1 MSNSI
6 LKSSIP
12 ELATLLRDKKISA
25 VELCKLYLERIKK
38 QKGLNAY
45 ISVFEKEALENSA
58 ALDKEGFAKS
68 DPLLKGIPISLKDIF
83 MMKGSKTT
91 CASRML
97 KEYIAPYDSTVTKR
111 LKDKKAVIL
120 GKTNMDE
127 FAMGSSNEHSY
138 FGPVKNPWDSTR
150 VSGGSSGGS
159 AVAVS
164 AGLSQISFGTDT
176 GGSVRLPAS
185 YTSILALKPT
195 YGRVSRY
202 GVIAFASSLDQPGPM
217 ARNVHDLAIAY
228 DAVAG
233 LDTKDSTTSSRKPE
247 SIYDYVIKEVDTNK
261 KDLAKKTIGIPS
273 EFIKEGVTKDVLKVF
288 EDTLN
293 SLKGLG
299 FNIVDVELPHAK
311 YALDVYYIINP
322 GEASSNLSRYDG
334 IRFGHRS
341 KDFSD
346 LSSLYS
352 DSRGEGFGE
361 EVKRRIMLGTFVLS
375 AGYYDAYFAK
385 AAKVRSLIRADFEKA
400 YEKCDAVLMPVS
412 PFTAFKLGEKM
423 SDPLSMYLS
432 DIFTISINLAAVP
445 SLAFPAGFSQ
455 SGLPIGM
462 QLIGKHFDEKTLFG
476 ITRLLEME
484 KQDNFNR
491 ISVQ

>member
-1 MSNSI
+1 LSNSF
-6 LKSSIP
+6 LTSSIP
-12 ELATLLRDKKISA
+12 ELAKSLRDKKISA
-25 VELCKLYLERIKK
+25 KELCELYFNRIKK
-38 QKGLNAY
+38 HKVLNTY
-45 ISVFEKEALENSA
+45 ISTFEQESLLLATR
-58 ALDKEGFAKS
+58 LDKEGYS
-68 DPLLKGIPISLKDIF
+68 TEDSLLKGIPISLKDIF
-83 MMKGSKTT
+83 MLKGTRTT
-91 CASRML
+91 CASKML
-97 KEYIAPYDSTVTKR
+97 ENYVAPYDATVTKR
-111 LKDKKAVIL
+111 LKEKKVIIL
-120 GKTNMDE
+120 GKNNMDE

-138 FGPVKNPWDSTR
+138 FGPVKNPWDTTR

-159 AVAVS
+159 AAAVS

-185 YTSILALKPT
+185 YTGILALKPT

-233 LDTKDSTTSSRKPE
+233 IDEKDSTTSSKRTE
-247 SIYDYVIKEVDTNK
+247 SIYEYLLQDNK
-261 KDLAKKTIGIPS
+261 KNLVEKTIGVPS
-273 EFIKEGVTKDVLKVF
+273 ALMKDGVNKDVLKVF
-288 EDTLN
+288 EDTLA
-293 SLKGLG
+293 LIKKLG
-299 FNIVDVELPHAK
+299 FKTVEIDLPHTK

-334 IRFGHRS
+334 IRFGYRN
-341 KDFSD
+341 KDFKD
-346 LSSLYS
+346 LESLYTG
-352 DSRGEGFGE
+352 SRGEGFGE

-385 AAKVRSLIRADFEKA
+385 AAKVRSLIKSDFEKA
-400 YEKCDAVLMPVS
+400 YTKCDVILMPVS

-432 DIFTISINLAAVP
+432 DIFTISVNLAAVP
-445 SLAFPAGFSQ
+445 SLAFPAGFS
-455 SGLPIGM
+455 SENLPIGM

-476 ITRLLEME
+476 ITRLIELE
-484 KQDNFNR
+484 KQDCFNR
-491 ISVQ
+491 VSVE

>member
-1 MSNSI
+1 MSNSF
-6 LKSSIP
+6 LTSSIP
-12 ELATLLRDKKISA
+12 ELAKALRDKKISA
-25 VELCKLYLERIKK
+25 KELCELYFNRIKK
-38 QKGLNAY
+38 HKVLNAY
-45 ISVFEKEALENSA
+45 ISTFEQESLLLATQ
-58 ALDKEGFAKS
+58 LDKEGYSAS

-83 MMKGSKTT
+83 MLKGTKTT
-91 CASRML
+91 CASKML
-97 KEYIAPYDSTVTKR
+97 ENYIAPYDATVTKR
-111 LKDKKAVIL
+111 LKEKKVLIL
-120 GKTNMDE
+120 GKNNMDE

-138 FGPVKNPWDSTR
+138 FGPVKNPWDITR

-159 AVAVS
+159 AAAVS

-185 YTSILALKPT
+185 YTGILALKPT

-233 LDTKDSTTSSRKPE
+233 IDEKDSTTSSKKAE
-247 SIYDYVIKEVDTNK
+247 SVYEYLLKDNK
-261 KDLAKKTIGIPS
+261 KDLVQKTIGIPS
-273 EFIKEGVTKDVLKVF
+273 ALMKDGVNKDVVKVF
-288 EDTLN
+288 EDTLTLIKKLG
-293 SLKGLG
+293 LKTVE
-299 FNIVDVELPHAK
+299 IELPHTK

-334 IRFGHRS
+334 IRFGYRNKEF
-341 KDFSD
+341 KD
-346 LSSLYS
+346 LESLYS
-352 DSRGEGFGE
+352 GSRGEGFGE

-385 AAKVRSLIRADFEKA
+385 AAKVRSLIKADFEKA
-400 YEKCDAVLMPVS
+400 YTKCDAILMPVS

-432 DIFTISINLAAVP
+432 DIFTISVNLAAVP
-445 SLAFPAGFSQ
+445 SLAFPAGFS
-455 SGLPIGM
+455 SDNLPIGM

-476 ITRLLEME
+476 ITRLVELE
-484 KQDNFNR
+484 KQDCFNR
-491 ISVQ
+491 VSAE

>member
-1 MSNSI
+1 LSNSI
-6 LKSSIP
+6 LSSSIP
-12 ELATLLRDKKISA
+12 ELAKLLRDKKISS
-25 VELCKLYLERIKK
+25 VDLCKLYLERIKK
-38 QKGLNAY
+38 HKELNAY
-45 ISVFEKEALENSA
+45 ISVFEKEALQAGA
-58 ALDKEGFAKS
+58 AIDKEGFTSA

-83 MMKGSKTT
+83 LVKDTKTT
-91 CASRML
+91 CASKML
-97 KEYIAPYDSTVTKR
+97 EQYIAPYDATVTKR
-111 LKDKKAVIL
+111 LKDKKAILL

-138 FGPVKNPWDSTR
+138 FGPVKNPWDNTR

-159 AVAVS
+159 AAAVS

-185 YTSILALKPT
+185 YTGIVALKPT
-195 YGRVSRY
+195 YGRISRY
-202 GVIAFASSLDQPGPM
+202 GVVAFASSLDQPGPM
-217 ARNVHDLAIAY
+217 ARNVHDLAVAY

-233 LDTKDSTTSSRKPE
+233 LDPKDSTTSSIK
-247 SIYDYVIKEVDTNK
+247 SGSVYDYIVKEVDTNK
-261 KDLAKKTIGIPS
+261 KDLAKKTIGVPS
-273 EFIKEGVTKDVLKVF
+273 EFIKEGVTKDVMKVF
-288 EDTLN
+288 EGTL
-293 SLKGLG
+293 SSFKELG
-299 FNIVDVELPHAK
+299 FNIVDIELPHAK

-341 KDFSD
+341 KDFKD

-385 AAKVRSLIRADFEKA
+385 AAKVRALIRNDFEKA
-400 YEKCDAVLMPVS
+400 YEKCDAILMPVS

-445 SLAFPAGFSQ
+445 SLAFPAGFSP

-476 ITRLLEME
+476 ITRLLEMKE
-484 KQDNFNR
+484 KDNFNR
-491 ISVQ
+491 VSVE